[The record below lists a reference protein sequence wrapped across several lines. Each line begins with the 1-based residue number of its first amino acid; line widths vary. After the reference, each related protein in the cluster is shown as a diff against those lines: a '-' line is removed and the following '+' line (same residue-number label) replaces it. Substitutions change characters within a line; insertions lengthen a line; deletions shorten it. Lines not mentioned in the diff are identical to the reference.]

1 MRTRVLSS
9 LLFLVASACSRD
21 AGIDAFE
28 RVRLGMS
35 PRDVRA
41 RFAEAGQGT
50 WQTSLG
56 SNASDDTVLEWASS
70 SPTSSALHAKFEF
83 HRGMLVAV
91 RANLRDTLLGS
102 RLEVSPHTVATQV
115 PSRGGTDVTIL
126 ARDCPT
132 HHSEAESIAAGRP
145 KSARN

>member
-9 LLFLVASACSRD
+9 LLFLVAAACSRD
-21 AGIDAFE
+21 TGIDAFE

-56 SNASDDTVLEWASS
+56 SNATDDTVLEWASS
-70 SPTSSALHAKFEF
+70 SPTSSALRAKFEF

-91 RANLRDTLLGS
+91 RANLREALLRS
-102 RLEVSPHTVATQV
+102 RLEVSPHTVAVQV
-115 PSRGGTDVTIL
+115 PSGGGTDVTIL

-132 HHSEAESIAAGRP
+132 HHSEAESIAARHANSSG
-145 KSARN
+145 N